1 MDWSL
6 WDVIWTTFV
15 IFVWAMFL
23 VVLINVVIDLFRSHD
38 LSGWGKAGWLVVILV
53 LPLLGVLIY
62 LIARGGG
69 MQERAVKQ
77 HEQDVEQLKRMV
89 GTGGGT
95 PADQIAQAKSLL
107 DSGAIDQAEFEKLK
121 AKALS

>member
-6 WDVIWTTFV
+6 WEVLWTTFV

-23 VVLINVVIDLFRSHD
+23 VALINVITDLFRSHD
-38 LSGWGKAGWLVVILV
+38 VSGLGKAAWLILIIV
-53 LPLLGVLIY
+53 TPFVGVLIY

-69 MQERAVKQ
+69 MAGRVEKAQQTQVEHLKQ
-77 HEQDVEQLKRMV
+77 MV
-89 GTGGGT
+89 GSTGS

-107 DSGAIDQAEFEKLK
+107 DAGAIDDAEFAKLK
-121 AKALS
+121 AQALG